1 MNKLNKFLFLF
12 PILAL
17 SIWAIGAVQHINDN
31 TISFENKIS
40 LQTTSSKEISHFVI
54 TEVEKKDFV
63 ITELEPEFEVEFD
76 WSSVDV
82 ISCNSLFFAIQ
93 NRSIRVN
100 KYYSS
105 SQGVIPLY
113 DLFCN
118 WKFHLS

>member
-1 MNKLNKFLFLF
+1 MFLF

-54 TEVEKKDFV
+54 TEVEKNDFV

-76 WSSVDV
+76 WSSVEI

-93 NRSIRVN
+93 NQSIRVN

-113 DLFCN
+113 DLFCK